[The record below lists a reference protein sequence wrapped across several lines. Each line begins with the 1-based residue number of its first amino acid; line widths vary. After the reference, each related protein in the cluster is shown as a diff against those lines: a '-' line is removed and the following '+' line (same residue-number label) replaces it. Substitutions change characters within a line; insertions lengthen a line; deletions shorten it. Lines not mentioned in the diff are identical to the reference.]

1 MTIQLGPGK
10 LYARGEGK
18 VQGFA
23 QYVTPKMAE
32 WALLS
37 IPASGA
43 SGGGFATI
51 VITSLGKTPSIA
63 E

>member
-1 MTIQLGPGK
+1 MLVVRVK
-10 LYARGEGK
+10 S
-18 VQGFA
+18 QGFA

-32 WALLS
+32 WVLLS
-37 IPASGA
+37 IPVSGV

-51 VITSLGKTPSIA
+51 VITSLGKIPPSA